1 METVTLG
8 RLLELFKDTKTLN
21 KLNKDNFI
29 AKEPVYSHDADSKG
43 HTIHFNFVT
52 PNSEN
57 FFTIIVK
64 LNSFEGYGNDDIKLY
79 LLAGYLRGYVS
90 KRIPNTYDDFFKTL
104 IQLRDEYIEYKGEYR
119 AANKEECDNTKQVK
133 KEKKNNEKIDSTIN
147 KYINGEKNN
156 CEV

>member
-1 METVTLG
+1 MEVVTLG
-8 RLLELFKDTKTLN
+8 RLLELFSNKENLE

-52 PNSEN
+52 SNFEN

-90 KRIPNTYDDFFKTL
+90 KRIPNTYDDFFKTF
-104 IQLRDEYIEYKGEYR
+104 IQLRDEYIDYKGEFR
-119 AANKEECDNTKQVK
+119 ESNKEESDKENQAKIEKQKQLDKMKNTLDKHL
-133 KEKKNNEKIDSTIN
+133 
-147 KYINGEKNN
+147 
-156 CEV
+156 

>member
-1 METVTLG
+1 MEVVTLG
-8 RLLELFKDTKTLN
+8 RLLELFSNKENLE

-52 PNSEN
+52 SNFEN

-64 LNSFEGYGNDDIKLY
+64 LNSFEGYGNDDIKLC

-90 KRIPNTYDDFFKTL
+90 KRIPNTYDYFFKTL
-104 IQLRDEYIEYKGEYR
+104 IQLRDEYIEYKGGFRES
-119 AANKEECDNTKQVK
+119 NKEESDKSNQAKIEKQKQLDKMSNTL
-133 KEKKNNEKIDSTIN
+133 D
-147 KYINGEKNN
+147 KYL
-156 CEV
+156 

>member
-1 METVTLG
+1 METVTLE
-8 RLLELFKDTKTLN
+8 RLLELFSNKENLE

-64 LNSFEGYGNDDIKLY
+64 LNSFEGYGNDDIKLC
-79 LLAGYLRGYVS
+79 LLAGYLRGNVS
-90 KRIPNTYDDFFKTL
+90 KRVPNTYDDFFKTL
-104 IQLRDEYIEYKGEYR
+104 IQLRDEYIEYKGEFR
-119 AANKEECDNTKQVK
+119 ESNKEESDKANQAKIEKQKQLDKMKNTL
-133 KEKKNNEKIDSTIN
+133 D
-147 KYINGEKNN
+147 KYL
-156 CEV
+156 

>member
-8 RLLELFKDTKTLN
+8 RLLELFSNKENLE

-43 HTIHFNFVT
+43 HTIHFNFET
-52 PNSEN
+52 PNCEN

-64 LNSFEGYGNDDIKLY
+64 LNSFEGYGNDDIELY

-90 KRIPNTYDDFFKTL
+90 KRIPNTYDDFFKTF
-104 IQLRDEYIEYKGEYR
+104 IQLRDEYIEYKGAFRESNKKESDK
-119 AANKEECDNTKQVK
+119 ANQVK
-133 KEKKNNEKIDSTIN
+133 IDKQKQLDKMKNTLD
-147 KYINGEKNN
+147 KYL
-156 CEV
+156 

>member
-43 HTIHFNFVT
+43 HTIHFCFET
-52 PNSEN
+52 PNFEN

-64 LNSFEGYGNDDIKLY
+64 FNSFVGYGNDDIKLY

-90 KRIPNTYDDFFKTL
+90 KRIPNTYDDFFNTL
-104 IQLRDEYIEYKGEYR
+104 IQLRDEYIKYKEEFR
-119 AANKEECDNTKQVK
+119 ESNKEEFNKSNQLKIEKQKQLDKMKNTL
-133 KEKKNNEKIDSTIN
+133 D
-147 KYINGEKNN
+147 KYL
-156 CEV
+156 

>member
-29 AKEPVYSHDADSKG
+29 ALEPAYRQDKDSKG
-43 HTIHFNFVT
+43 HTIHFNFNT
-52 PNSEN
+52 PKFEN

-64 LNSFEGYGNDDIKLY
+64 LNSFEGYGNDDIELC

-104 IQLRDEYIEYKGEYR
+104 IQLRDEYIEYKGEFR
-119 AANKEECDNTKQVK
+119 ESNKEECDKSNQLKIEKQKQLDKMV
-133 KEKKNNEKIDSTIN
+133 STLD
-147 KYINGEKNN
+147 KY
-156 CEV
+156 V

>member
-8 RLLELFKDTKTLN
+8 RLLELFSNKENLE

-104 IQLRDEYIEYKGEYR
+104 IQLRDEYIEYKGEFR
-119 AANKEECDNTKQVK
+119 ESNKEESDKSNQAKIENRKQLDKMKNTL
-133 KEKKNNEKIDSTIN
+133 D
-147 KYINGEKNN
+147 KYL
-156 CEV
+156 

>member
-1 METVTLG
+1 METITLG
-8 RLLELFKDTKTLN
+8 RLLELFSNKENLE

-43 HTIHFNFVT
+43 HTIHFCFET
-52 PNSEN
+52 PNFEN

-104 IQLRDEYIEYKGEYR
+104 IQLRDEYIEYKGEFR
-119 AANKEECDNTKQVK
+119 ESNKEESDKANQAKIEKQKQLDKMKNTL
-133 KEKKNNEKIDSTIN
+133 D
-147 KYINGEKNN
+147 KYL
-156 CEV
+156 

>member
-8 RLLELFKDTKTLN
+8 RLLELFSNKENLE

-104 IQLRDEYIEYKGEYR
+104 IQLRDEYIEYKGEFR
-119 AANKEECDNTKQVK
+119 ESNKEECDKSNQLKIEKQKQLDKMV
-133 KEKKNNEKIDSTIN
+133 STLD
-147 KYINGEKNN
+147 KY
-156 CEV
+156 V